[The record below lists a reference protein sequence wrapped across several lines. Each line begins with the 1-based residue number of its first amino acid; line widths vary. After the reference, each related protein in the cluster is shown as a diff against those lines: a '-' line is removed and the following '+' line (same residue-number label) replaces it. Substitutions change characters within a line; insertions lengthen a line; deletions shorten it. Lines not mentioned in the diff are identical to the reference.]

1 MTDSKS
7 LEDIFREGFSCKIY
21 HTPMTNEERSY
32 HPKLYIAKKG
42 NEIKIIIGSSNLT
55 NRGFSS
61 NDLIILLIL

>member
-1 MTDSKS
+1 MN
-7 LEDIFREGFSCKIY
+7 
-21 HTPMTNEERSY
+21 NEERRC

-42 NEIKIIIGSSNLT
+42 NKIKIIIGSSNLT

>member
-1 MTDSKS
+1 
-7 LEDIFREGFSCKIY
+7 
-21 HTPMTNEERSY
+21 MTNEERSY

-61 NDLIILLIL
+61 NDLIILLIF